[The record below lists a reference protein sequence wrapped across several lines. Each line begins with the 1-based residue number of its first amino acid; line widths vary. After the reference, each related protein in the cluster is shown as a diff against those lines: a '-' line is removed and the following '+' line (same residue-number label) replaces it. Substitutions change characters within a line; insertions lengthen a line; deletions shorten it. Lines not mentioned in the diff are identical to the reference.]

1 MRPARSS
8 LTFLPLL
15 AALLLAGCASYKL
28 GAPAKLPFETIHVT
42 LAEDRSLT
50 PQVRALLTGQIIEEL
65 QRSGRVQV
73 VSDPAAADAIL
84 SVTLVSTRRSGSV
97 GNPADTGR
105 PLKVDTV
112 YSALANLRSRDG
124 STFWLRNTEIRADR
138 FVLLEADQG
147 LTNAEFIELSTA
159 IRALAE
165 RTAAAVLGVW

>member
-1 MRPARSS
+1 
-8 LTFLPLL
+8 
-15 AALLLAGCASYKL
+15 
-28 GAPAKLPFETIHVT
+28 
-42 LAEDRSLT
+42 
-50 PQVRALLTGQIIEEL
+50 
-65 QRSGRVQV
+65 
-73 VSDPAAADAIL
+73 
-84 SVTLVSTRRSGSV
+84 
-97 GNPADTGR
+97 
-105 PLKVDTV
+105 VDTV